1 MLSSPRQTI
10 TGLGLSWSML
20 ECKFLMLRM
29 GETQL
34 FVDFPSGYPIH
45 LRSDLSTFLYLED
58 CQ

>member
-1 MLSSPRQTI
+1 
-10 TGLGLSWSML
+10 ML

-45 LRSDLSTFLYLED
+45 QRSDLSTFLYLED